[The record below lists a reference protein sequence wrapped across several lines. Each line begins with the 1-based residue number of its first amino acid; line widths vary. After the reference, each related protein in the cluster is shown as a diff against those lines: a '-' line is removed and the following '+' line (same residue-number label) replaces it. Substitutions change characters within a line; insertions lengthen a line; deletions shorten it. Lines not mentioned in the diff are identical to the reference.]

1 MSVRVT
7 ERLIGDVVIA
17 SGLPNSPLMI
27 VQSIEE
33 EAKMVTTTWFSNN
46 NECQEGF
53 FPGSALDRADPPK
66 GASGKKAAA
75 TKKPGPGKKPANT
88 GKKPGKK

>member
-33 EAKMVTTTWFSNN
+33 DIKMVTTTWFSDN
-46 NECQEGF
+46 NECQEGY
-53 FPGSALDRADPPK
+53 FPGSALDRAEPK
-66 GASGKKAAA
+66 TGAGKKAAA
-75 TKKPGPGKKPANT
+75 GKKKAFP
-88 GKKPGKK
+88 GKKPGK

>member
-27 VQSIEE
+27 VQTIDE
-33 EAKMVTTTWFSNN
+33 EAKMVTTTWFSDN

-53 FPGSALDRADPPK
+53 FPGSALDRAEKPK
-66 GASGKKAAA
+66 ATSAKK
-75 TKKPGPGKKPANT
+75 TANR
-88 GKKPGKK
+88 GKKPGK

>member
-7 ERLIGDVVIA
+7 ERLVGDVVIA

-27 VQSIEE
+27 VQSIDE
-33 EAKMVTTTWFSNN
+33 EAKMVDTTWFSEKG
-46 NECQEGF
+46 ECQEGS

-66 GASGKKAAA
+66 AKASA
-75 TKKPGPGKKPANT
+75 GKKPA
-88 GKKPGKK
+88 GKSKKPGK